1 MPPIRTGLDERVT
14 SVQKELKDYFEEA
27 RHVYSDAIDAFT
39 KLDSE
44 VYDEAKRARA
54 KAREMNW
61 DLTNDLLLI
70 LALNQ
75 PLMQDLRIIA
85 TYLRAVD
92 TVERLIRHARDIARS
107 DRSIDENAD
116 QLPTEIVEPV
126 LEMHKSLNS
135 LIDITVHCLTEGQEV
150 PADEVR
156 THWRNVK
163 SSHAKAVAALSNLK
177 SDTMGGKAARLE
189 VINIVNRVD
198 RSAYNIVRLNGMWH
212 HALNNENI
220 ILDD

>member
-1 MPPIRTGLDERVT
+1 MPPIRTGLDERMKNI
-14 SVQKELKDYFEEA
+14 QQELKEYFEEA
-27 RHVYSDAIDAFT
+27 QHVYADAVEAFT
-39 KLDSE
+39 KLDAQ
-44 VYDEAKRARA
+44 VYSEAKAVRA
-54 KAREMNW
+54 KAREVNW

-70 LALNQ
+70 LSLNQ
-75 PLMQDLRIIA
+75 PLMKDLRIVA

-107 DRSIDENAD
+107 DRSLDENAD
-116 QLPTEIVEPV
+116 ELPEEIVEPV
-126 LEMHKSLNS
+126 RAMHASLNA
-135 LIDITVHCLTEGQEV
+135 LIDITADCLTSGAEV

-156 THWRNVK
+156 EHWKAVK
-163 SSHAKAVAALSNLK
+163 ASHADAVAALSVMK

-189 VINIVNRVD
+189 VVNIVNRVD

-220 ILDD
+220 ILD

>member
-1 MPPIRTGLDERVT
+1 MPPIRTGLDQRIAT
-14 SVQKELKDYFEEA
+14 VQKELKEYFEEA
-27 RHVYSDAIDAFT
+27 KHVYNDAIDAFT
-39 KLDSE
+39 KLNSE
-44 VYDEAKRARA
+44 VYSEAKRARA
-54 KAREMNW
+54 KAREINW

-75 PLMQDLRIIA
+75 PLMKDLRVIA

-107 DRSIDENAD
+107 DRSLDENANE
-116 QLPTEIVEPV
+116 LPGDIVEPV
-126 LEMHKSLNS
+126 LEMYASLTA
-135 LIDITVHCLTEGQEV
+135 LIDITVVCLTEGAEV

-156 THWRNVK
+156 AHWKLVK
-163 SSHAKAVAALSNLK
+163 DAHARAVTALSSLK
-177 SDTMGGKAARLE
+177 SDTMGGKGARLE

-198 RSAYNIVRLNGMWH
+198 RSAYNIVRLNSIWH

-220 ILDD
+220 ILD

>member
-1 MPPIRTGLDERVT
+1 MPIRTGLDERIS

-27 RHVYSDAIDAFT
+27 KIVYADAIDAFT
-39 KLDSE
+39 KLNSE
-44 VYDEAKRARA
+44 VYKEAKEVRA
-54 KAREMNW
+54 KAREINW

-75 PLMQDLRIIA
+75 PLMKDLRTIA

-116 QLPTEIVEPV
+116 ELPKEIVEPV
-126 LEMHKSLNS
+126 LEMHTSLNK
-135 LIDITVHCLTEGQEV
+135 LIDITVVCLIEEEEV

-156 THWRNVK
+156 THWRDVK
-163 SSHAKAVAALSNLK
+163 ASHAKAVAALSSLK
-177 SDTMGGKAARLE
+177 SDTMGGKSARLE

-220 ILDD
+220 ILD

>member
-1 MPPIRTGLDERVT
+1 MPIRTGLDERIS

-44 VYDEAKRARA
+44 VYKEVKEVRA
-54 KAREMNW
+54 KAREINW

-75 PLMQDLRIIA
+75 PLMKDLRIIA

-107 DRSIDENAD
+107 DRSLDENAD
-116 QLPTEIVEPV
+116 ELPQKIVEPV
-126 LEMHKSLNS
+126 KEMHNSLNE
-135 LIDITVHCLTEGQEV
+135 LIDITIVCLTKGEEV
-150 PADEVR
+150 PADEV
-156 THWRNVK
+156 TKHWRDVK
-163 SSHAKAVAALSNLK
+163 ASHAKAVAALSSLK
-177 SDTMGGKAARLE
+177 SDTMGGKSARLE

-220 ILDD
+220 ILD

>member
-1 MPPIRTGLDERVT
+1 MPPIRTGLDERIK
-14 SVQKELKDYFEEA
+14 SVQHELKAYFQEAKHLYEEA
-27 RHVYSDAIDAFT
+27 IQAFI

-44 VYDEAKRARA
+44 IYNEAKEVRA
-54 KAREMNW
+54 KAREVNW

-92 TVERLIRHARDIARS
+92 TVERIIRHARDIARS

-116 QLPTEIVEPV
+116 HLPEEIVKPV
-126 LEMHKSLNS
+126 LEMHGYLND
-135 LIDITVHCLTEGQEV
+135 LMDITVVCLTEGKEV
-150 PADEVR
+150 PADVVR
-156 THWRNVK
+156 KAWK
-163 SSHAKAVAALSNLK
+163 SSKDARAKAIAALSTLQ
-177 SDTMGGKAARLE
+177 SDTMGGKATQLE

-220 ILDD
+220 ILD

>member
-1 MPPIRTGLDERVT
+1 MPIRTGLDERIS

-44 VYDEAKRARA
+44 VYKEVKEVRA
-54 KAREMNW
+54 KAREINW

-75 PLMQDLRIIA
+75 PLMKDLRIIA

-107 DRSIDENAD
+107 DRSLDENAD
-116 QLPTEIVEPV
+116 ELPQEIVEPV
-126 LEMHKSLNS
+126 KEMHNSLNE
-135 LIDITVHCLTEGQEV
+135 LIDITIVCLTDGEEV
-150 PADEVR
+150 PANEV
-156 THWRNVK
+156 TKHWRDVK
-163 SSHAKAVAALSNLK
+163 TAHAKAVAALSSLK
-177 SDTMGGKAARLE
+177 SDSMGGKSARLE

-220 ILDD
+220 ILD